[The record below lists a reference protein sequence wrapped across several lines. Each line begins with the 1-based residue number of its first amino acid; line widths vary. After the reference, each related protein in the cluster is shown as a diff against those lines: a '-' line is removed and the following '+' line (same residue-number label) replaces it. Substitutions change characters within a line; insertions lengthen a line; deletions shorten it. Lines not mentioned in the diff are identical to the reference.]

1 MSQSMLCFLKILLGV
16 FIVFVKAH
24 LDILS
29 LHFPDEPYYWPPLT
43 PSKEGRTGL
52 LESWES
58 SEGFCW
64 GIVKHCQLAFP
75 QVVKLLLPFRGDG
88 REVNTHSIVITDP
101 LYLPLK
107 RGGQVCLPLESVM
120 VRRNKS
126 VFIYVIRGR
135 LIIRGEWYS
144 LGNISLDL
152 FSHRLH
158 GFSQIFCC
166 LGNSCLQMSGCVVR
180 RNKSVFIC
188 GIRGRIKLIIRGSAI
203 CGRHDLSSV
212 GLISV

>member
-1 MSQSMLCFLKILLGV
+1 MCNLWETFIRRDDYSLGN
-16 FIVFVKAH
+16 
-24 LDILS
+24 LS
-29 LHFPDEPYYWPPLT
+29 LDLCSHRLH
-43 PSKEGRTGL
+43 
-52 LESWES
+52 
-58 SEGFCW
+58 GFSQIFC
-64 GIVKHCQLAFP
+64 
-75 QVVKLLLPFRGDG
+75 
-88 REVNTHSIVITDP
+88 
-101 LYLPLK
+101 
-107 RGGQVCLPLESVM
+107 CLGNSCLQMSGCV

-126 VFIYVIRGR
+126 VFICGIRGR
-135 LIIRGEWYS
+135 AFIRDYS

-152 FSHRLH
+152 CSHRLH